1 MDEQKASW
9 RHRWMGWADRI
20 DQQATTSGLGE
31 VVRALK
37 AAWVPL
43 APVAAELVWLVQPAF
58 ALFGEAVAIDALAD
72 LLTDSG
78 SDQRLPPSNPPDSP
92 ESR

>member
-1 MDEQKASW
+1 MDEQKAGW
-9 RHRWMGWADRI
+9 RRRWIGWADHI
-20 DQQATTSGLGE
+20 DQQATTSGLSE

-37 AAWVPL
+37 DACAPL

-58 ALFGEAVAIDALAD
+58 ALFGEAAAIDALAD
-72 LLTDSG
+72 LLNDPGSG
-78 SDQRLPPSNPPDSP
+78 QRLPPSNPPDSP